1 MLRELP
7 ATNHQASGTDFMSH
21 NDISLVSSAKN
32 GCNAA
37 FETLFERH
45 KKMILFKAL
54 QVVNNREDAE
64 DIVQQTFHNAFVHL
78 QEFEGR
84 SSFSTW
90 LIRIALNQAFMLRR
104 SSWRC
109 RVISIDEPT
118 KSEETATP
126 LQIVDSRPGPE
137 SDCSLREREQ
147 MLYRAIKQLRPRMR
161 SVVELRDLEERP
173 ARETARM
180 LGISVTAVKSRVNRG
195 RRMIRESLERQAA
208 FKSRSFKPNVRP
220 AA

>member
-1 MLRELP
+1 MLREVLD
-7 ATNHQASGTDFMSH
+7 TNGQASSNNLMSH
-21 NDISLVSSAKN
+21 NDVSLVSSAKD
-32 GCNAA
+32 GSHAA

-54 QVVNNREDAE
+54 QIVNNREDAE

-104 SSWRC
+104 SGWRC

-118 KSEETATP
+118 KETETASP
-126 LQIVDSRPGPE
+126 LQVADSRPNPE
-137 SDCSLREREQ
+137 LDCSLHERQ
-147 MLYRAIKQLRPRMR
+147 QILYRAIKQLRPRMR
-161 SVVELRDLEERP
+161 AVVEMRDLEERS
-173 ARETARM
+173 AKETARL
-180 LGISVTAVKSRVNRG
+180 LGLSVTAVKSRVNRG
-195 RRMIRESLERQAA
+195 RRQIRQNLERQVL
-208 FKSRSFKPNVRP
+208 KSGSYKPNIRP

>member
-1 MLRELP
+1 MLQKVF
-7 ATNHQASGTDFMSH
+7 ATNHQASSNDLMSH
-21 NDISLVSSAKN
+21 NDVSLVSAAKD
-32 GCNAA
+32 GSHAA

-109 RVISIDEPT
+109 RVISIYEPL
-118 KSEETATP
+118 KGEETAMP

-137 SDCSLREREQ
+137 ADCSQREREQ
-147 MLYRAIKQLRPRMR
+147 LLYDAIQHLRPRMR
-161 SVVELRDLEERP
+161 SVVQMRDLEERP

-195 RRMIRESLERQAA
+195 RRMIRESLERQA
-208 FKSRSFKPNVRP
+208 SFKPRAFKPTVRP